1 MKPTMMTYIH
11 EEQATLS
18 AILDR
23 YPHDLPEIKGK
34 STWLVLA
41 TGSSIN
47 AIKSAKYY
55 VENLANVRVTV
66 EEPFH
71 FQHYE
76 KMDTATDL
84 VLGVSQSGE
93 STSTINA
100 IKHIRKSFPVVTY
113 GLTSKLLSEL
123 AKTVDHAIDIEIGEE
138 RVGYVTKGYVATIF
152 KFMLLGLYTARCN
165 GLITETQEAEELVK
179 LAIAV
184 KSIPQIIDTTEVF
197 FEKWKDE
204 LTASPRFT
212 AIGYGPSV
220 GVIKEM
226 ETKFA
231 ETIRVPSQG
240 VELEAFMHGP
250 YFEVNGNHR
259 MFFLDTPGEA
269 RERLLLL
276 KAYEQKYTDYIYT
289 VKLGESSNERTLAI
303 NAAVDIFIAPLL
315 MVIPFQIL
323 AHHIA
328 EAKGNN
334 LPQRI
339 FTDFGIS
346 VKSKTKPGDYA

>member
-18 AILDR
+18 AMLDG

-34 STWLVLA
+34 GTWLVLA

-100 IKHIRKSFPVVTY
+100 IKHIRKSFPVLTY
-113 GLTSKLLSEL
+113 GLTSKLSSEL

-165 GLITETQEAEELVK
+165 GLITETQEAKELAK
-179 LAIAV
+179 LAVAV
-184 KSIPQIIDTTEVF
+184 KSIPQIIDTTELF

-204 LTASPRFT
+204 LTSSPRFT

-289 VKLGESSNERTLAI
+289 VKLGESSDERTLAI
-303 NAAVDIFIAPLL
+303 NAEVDIFIAPLL

>member
-18 AILDR
+18 AMLDR
-23 YPHDLPEIKGK
+23 YPHDLPAIKGK

-100 IKHIRKSFPVVTY
+100 IKHIRKSFPVATY

-165 GLITETQEAEELVK
+165 GLITEMQEAEELVK

-289 VKLGESSNERTLAI
+289 VKLGESSDERTLAI
-303 NAAVDIFIAPLL
+303 NAAIDIFIAPLL

>member
-18 AILDR
+18 AMLDG

-34 STWLVLA
+34 GTWLVLA

-113 GLTSKLLSEL
+113 GLTSKLSSEL

-165 GLITETQEAEELVK
+165 GLITETQEAKELAK
-179 LAIAV
+179 LAVAV
-184 KSIPQIIDTTEVF
+184 KSIPQIIDTTELF

-204 LTASPRFT
+204 LTSSPRFT

-240 VELEAFMHGP
+240 IELEAFMHGP

-259 MFFLDTPGEA
+259 MFFLDIPGEA

-289 VKLGESSNERTLAI
+289 VKLGESSDERTLAI
-303 NAAVDIFIAPLL
+303 NAEVDIFIAPLL

>member
-18 AILDR
+18 GMLDR

-34 STWLVLA
+34 GSWLVLA

-76 KMDTATDL
+76 KMDASTDL

-100 IKHIRKSFPVVTY
+100 IKHIRKSFPVATY
-113 GLTSKLLSEL
+113 GLTSKLSSEL

-152 KFMLLGLYTARCN
+152 KFMLLGVYTARCN
-165 GLITETQEAEELVK
+165 GLISEAQETEELAK
-179 LAIAV
+179 LATAV
-184 KSIPQIIDTTEVF
+184 KSIPDIIDTTEIF
-197 FEKWKDE
+197 FDKWKDE

-259 MFFLDTPGEA
+259 IFFLDTPGEA

-276 KAYEQKYTDYIYT
+276 KAYEKKYTDYIYT
-289 VKLGESSNERTLAI
+289 IKLGESDDERTLAI
-303 NAAVDIFIAPLL
+303 NTDADIFIAPLL

-328 EAKGNN
+328 EAKGND

-339 FTDFGIS
+339 FTDFGVS

>member
-11 EEQATLS
+11 EEQATLT
-18 AILDR
+18 AMLER

-34 STWLVLA
+34 DTWLVLA

-55 VENLANVRVTV
+55 VENLAKVRVTV

-76 KMDTATDL
+76 KIDVSTDL

-100 IKHIRKSFPVVTY
+100 IKHIGKSFPVATY
-113 GLTSKLLSEL
+113 GLTSKLSSEL

-152 KFMLLGLYTARCN
+152 KFMLLGVYTARAN
-165 GLITETQEAEELVK
+165 DLISKAQEDEELAK
-179 LAIAV
+179 LASAV
-184 KSIPQIIDTTEVF
+184 KSIPDIINTTEVF

-240 VELEAFMHGP
+240 IELEAFMHGP

-289 VKLGESSNERTLAI
+289 VKLGESSDERTLAI
-303 NAAVDIFIAPLL
+303 NADIDIFIAPLL

-339 FTDFGIS
+339 FTDFGVS

>member
-18 AILDR
+18 AMLDG

-34 STWLVLA
+34 GTWLVLA

-76 KMDTATDL
+76 KMDTAADL

-113 GLTSKLLSEL
+113 GLTSKLSSEL

-165 GLITETQEAEELVK
+165 GLITETQEAKELAK
-179 LAIAV
+179 LALAV
-184 KSIPQIIDTTEVF
+184 KSIPQIIDTTELF

-204 LTASPRFT
+204 LTSSPRFT

-289 VKLGESSNERTLAI
+289 VKLGESSDERTLAI
-303 NAAVDIFIAPLL
+303 NAEVDIFIAPLL

>member
-18 AILDR
+18 AMLDR

-123 AKTVDHAIDIEIGEE
+123 AKTVDHSIDIEIGEE

-289 VKLGESSNERTLAI
+289 VKLGESSDERTLAI

>member
-18 AILDR
+18 AMLDR

-34 STWLVLA
+34 GTWLVLA

-55 VENLANVRVTV
+55 VENLANVRITV

-76 KMDTATDL
+76 QMDTATDL

-100 IKHIRKSFPVVTY
+100 IKHIGKSFPVVTY
-113 GLTSKLLSEL
+113 GLTSKLSSEL

-165 GLITETQEAEELVK
+165 GLITETQEGEELAK
-179 LAIAV
+179 LSVAV

-289 VKLGESSNERTLAI
+289 VKLGESSDERTLAI
-303 NAAVDIFIAPLL
+303 NADVDIFIAPLL

>member
-18 AILDR
+18 AMLDR
-23 YPHDLPEIKGK
+23 YPHDLPAIKGK

-179 LAIAV
+179 LAIAI

-204 LTASPRFT
+204 LTAAPRFT

-289 VKLGESSNERTLAI
+289 VKLGESSDERTLAI
-303 NAAVDIFIAPLL
+303 NAAIDIFIAPLL

>member
-18 AILDR
+18 AMLDR
-23 YPHDLPEIKGK
+23 YPHDLPAIKGK

-220 GVIKEM
+220 GVIREM

-289 VKLGESSNERTLAI
+289 VKLGESSDERTLAI

>member
-18 AILDR
+18 AMLDR

-34 STWLVLA
+34 NTWLVLA

-71 FQHYE
+71 FQYYE

-113 GLTSKLLSEL
+113 GLTSKLSSEL

-165 GLITETQEAEELVK
+165 GLITETQQAKELAK
-179 LAIAV
+179 LAVAV

-289 VKLGESSNERTLAI
+289 VKLGESSDERTLAI
-303 NAAVDIFIAPLL
+303 NAEVDIFIAPLL